1 MVRATLTH
9 IEDAMLS
16 LGKIDHIHIRVT
28 DLAKAQGWYQRV
40 LNLAPDTRYK
50 HMQSGPH
57 GVVMLMN
64 SNGSVRLAISQE
76 DKPVCEPGSVA
87 FLVSGQD
94 FLEWIDQLAG
104 ERVIDRAGQTVA
116 RDSVSGSPVF
126 LFHQLCRPVWQ
137 PVRDCQLR
145 PYLAGRQAQAG
156 QQTGLTGCLLPH
168 YPSTRH
174 GGFFHGCVLE
184 NAVKSRRCVRAAWVS
199 SIDDPKSA
207 AISMAWVNCCN
218 ACRSLPTTGMV
229 YWCRSVKSLF

>member
-1 MVRATLTH
+1 
-9 IEDAMLS
+9 MLS

-116 RDSVSGSPVF
+116 RDSVVD
-126 LFHQLCRPVWQ
+126 HQFFCSISFVDPFGNPFEIVSYDHTW
-137 PVRDCQLR
+137 
-145 PYLAGRQAQAG
+145 LAGKLKLASKPA
-156 QQTGLTGCLLPH
+156 
-168 YPSTRH
+168 
-174 GGFFHGCVLE
+174 
-184 NAVKSRRCVRAAWVS
+184 
-199 SIDDPKSA
+199 
-207 AISMAWVNCCN
+207 
-218 ACRSLPTTGMV
+218 
-229 YWCRSVKSLF
+229 

>member
-1 MVRATLTH
+1 
-9 IEDAMLS
+9 MLS

-116 RDSVSGSPVF
+116 RDSVWITSFSVPSA
-126 LFHQLCRPVWQ
+126 L
-137 PVRDCQLR
+137 
-145 PYLAGRQAQAG
+145 
-156 QQTGLTGCLLPH
+156 
-168 YPSTRH
+168 STR
-174 GGFFHGCVLE
+174 L
-184 NAVKSRRCVRAAWVS
+184 ATRSRLSATTIPGWQASSSWPANRPDRLSAAALPINPLRRVFSCCCSGKCRQIKKVRQVMVS
-199 SIDDPKSA
+199 SINDPKSA

-229 YWCRSVKSLF
+229 YWCRSVNVIVLK